1 MTAAVAVVVQTA
13 LMTLMTRTMT
23 NAPRASSGSKWVEVR
38 ENLFAETVEHIG
50 SGVTLFVRVEVRV
63 GVGVVA
69 FREGRCGGVGG
80 GLRRSK
86 SWCVDC

>member
-38 ENLFAETVEHIG
+38 ENLFVEKRWII
-50 SGVTLFVRVEVRV
+50 LEVV
-63 GVGVVA
+63 P
-69 FREGRCGGVGG
+69 
-80 GLRRSK
+80 
-86 SWCVDC
+86 